1 MSNTSL
7 TSQYIE
13 LIEQRHKLDRWFNKY
28 LDLFSDKMSA
38 VEKTDPAWKLYD
50 VKTKTYADL
59 NKNIQIME
67 YRMKRDNNV

>member
-1 MSNTSL
+1 
-7 TSQYIE
+7 
-13 LIEQRHKLDRWFNKY
+13 
-28 LDLFSDKMSA
+28 MSA